1 MHLLRCCILI
11 LPLWLAWIAGLGL
24 YQYYGNINIYPTPW
38 PFLISLGL
46 LFPLPVFGLWFYA
59 GAASVQNLRSRIIT
73 AEIIL
78 TSLGASAILVLLTL
92 IPISLG
98 FVPKVPYQQIFS
110 QYWPLTGFL
119 WALYT
124 IVLLIFKVVHLKE
137 DMEEMRRQQTNLEQ
151 AVRDTELEYLRSQ
164 LNPHFL
170 FNALNS
176 LATLT
181 LTQPQKAHSMI
192 LELSDYLRSGILRP
206 SKGLI
211 TLEKELEACMLY
223 LNIEKMR
230 FGERLQHQ
238 VQVSDEAM
246 QRLLPQTLLQPIYEN
261 AIKYGVSE
269 NAGTTVLTTQAS
281 IVEDL
286 LVITISNP
294 LPSFVPEKKGK
305 GLGLRNIRQ
314 RLEILYQRRDLLE
327 ILKDDSTF
335 TVILKIPWQTAL

>member
-1 MHLLRCCILI
+1 MHLVKCCKLI
-11 LPLWLAWIAGLGL
+11 LPLWLAWIGGLVF
-24 YQYYGNINIYPTPW
+24 YQYYGNVDFSGTPW
-38 PFLISLGL
+38 PFLISAAL
-46 LFPLPVFGLWFYA
+46 LFPLPVFGLYFYA
-59 GAASVQNLRSRIIT
+59 GAASAQTAGSRPIT
-73 AEIIL
+73 PEIIL
-78 TSLGASAILVLLTL
+78 TSLGASAILVLLAL

-98 FVPKVPYQQIFS
+98 IVPKVPYKQIFS
-110 QYWPLTGFL
+110 QYWPLAGFL

-124 IVLLIFKVVHLKE
+124 IVLLIFKAVHLKE

-192 LELSDYLRSGILRP
+192 LELSDYLRSGMLRP
-206 SKGLI
+206 SKGLV

-230 FGERLQHQ
+230 FGERLQHHL
-238 VQVSDEAM
+238 QVSDEAM

-269 NAGTTVLTTQAS
+269 IAGTTLLTTQAR
-281 IVEDL
+281 IEEDL
-286 LVITISNP
+286 LVIKISNP
-294 LPSFVPEKKGK
+294 LPPFVPEKKGK
-305 GLGLRNIRQ
+305 GLGLKNIRQ
-314 RLEILYQRRDLLE
+314 RLEILYQRHDLLE
-327 ILKDDSTF
+327 ILKDDATF
-335 TVILKIPWQTAL
+335 TVILKIPSQTAL